1 VIELLGIFLLAGTVT
16 SVALINAVHRPFEIR
31 SEDPHDFDITAL
43 EAYNRL
49 LAALSTG
56 KIKKHH
62 LQLKETVDPLYFI
75 AALSYADEIGNAC
88 EALVTLDVVEGYKS
102 TTTIRWTCKFLK
114 WCEKPTALAV
124 RSLLDQWIIGC
135 LDEQA
140 ASQISEAKANV
151 TLLNELQDETQHPE
165 EKSRPSIIDSGFPAI
180 SDPAREKTKSSPA
193 EKVGSVSQKFQQK
206 LRKPPPRISP
216 LPQQFPLTL
225 KKAYAKVNESLQEAP
240 TANALWQVK
249 EQIEEAYI
257 IAQLNFGDD
266 RSKPGDGSALVNVDF
281 SETSS
286 ESTTITWSCEFK
298 HWYDDSGVQDIQQFI
313 NTWLVETLSNPASA
327 QITGT
332 ASATAA
338 NTRSVPAISS
348 ATGSETPPAIAD
360 SGSAI
365 EIEQPP
371 PPPLPVVKTVRS
383 NYPKEFAY
391 LKLMQRISSAPQK
404 NTKWK
409 LIECNQGNRIVAR
422 LTYASPYKPEAVCN
436 VHSTLNFEG
445 DASTGMVE
453 CIFVFSPESDAQVA
467 QNFVEDTAKWMEL
480 GLR

>member
-1 VIELLGIFLLAGTVT
+1 MIELIGIFLLAGTIT
-16 SVALINAVHRPFEIR
+16 SVAVINAVHRPYETR

-43 EAYNRL
+43 EVYNRL

-56 KIKKHH
+56 KVKTHN

-75 AALSYADEIGNAC
+75 AALSYADEIGNTC
-88 EALVTLDVVEGYKS
+88 EALVTLDVVEGYKN

-124 RSLLDQWIIGC
+124 RNLLDQWIIDC
-135 LDEQA
+135 LGEQA
-140 ASQISEAKANV
+140 ASQMNEAKPSF
-151 TLLNELQDETQHPE
+151 TLLNELQDESQNPQ
-165 EKSRPSIIDSGFPAI
+165 EKSRPSIGDSSFPVI
-180 SDPAREKTKSSPA
+180 YDPEREKTKSSPA
-193 EKVGSVSQKFQQK
+193 EKVSSVSQKFQQK

-225 KKAYAKVNESLQEAP
+225 KEAYAKVNESLQKEP
-240 TANALWQVK
+240 SANAMWRVK

-266 RSKPGDGSALVNVDF
+266 RSKPGDGSAVVNVDF
-281 SETSS
+281 SGVSS
-286 ESTTITWSCEFK
+286 ELTTITWSCEFK
-298 HWYDDSGVQDIQQFI
+298 HWYDDSGVQDILQFI
-313 NTWLVETLSNPASA
+313 NTWLADTLSNPASG
-327 QITGT
+327 QT
-332 ASATAA
+332 AG
-338 NTRSVPAISS
+338 PASGLASS
-348 ATGSETPPAIAD
+348 LAPSP
-360 SGSAI
+360 S
-365 EIEQPP
+365 
-371 PPPLPVVKTVRS
+371 VVKTIRS

-422 LTYASPYKPEAVCN
+422 MTYASPSKPDAVCN
-436 VHSTLNFEG
+436 VHSTLDFEG
-445 DASTGMVE
+445 DASTGVVQ
-453 CIFVFSPESDAQVA
+453 CTFVFSPDSDAQVA
-467 QNFVEDTAKWMEL
+467 QNFAEVTAKWMEL